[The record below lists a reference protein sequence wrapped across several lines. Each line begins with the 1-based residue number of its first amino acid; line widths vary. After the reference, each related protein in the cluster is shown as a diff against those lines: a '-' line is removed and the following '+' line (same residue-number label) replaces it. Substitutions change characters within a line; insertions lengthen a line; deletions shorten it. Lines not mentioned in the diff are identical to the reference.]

1 MSSLDPRTPEMS
13 VQTAGLSGTGQVDE
27 GAHSFEFMAAERRNR
42 LMGLWAGEKMGL
54 NGESI
59 ETYARA
65 LGRGHSEQSSEEDVI
80 RKIVGDLTA
89 SNIVVRES
97 EVRVKAAEF
106 LAQSRESLKTGA

>member
-1 MSSLDPRTPEMS
+1 MSSLDPRTSDIAVSAPAAPVS
-13 VQTAGLSGTGQVDE
+13 AD
-27 GAHSFEFMAAERRNR
+27 GAQGFEFLAAERRNR
-42 LMGLWAGEKMGL
+42 MIGLWAGEKMGL
-54 NGESI
+54 SGESI

-65 LGRGHSEQSSEEDVI
+65 LNRGHSDQSSEEDVI

-89 SNIVVRES
+89 SKIVIRES